1 MNIRRLEV
9 SKGLPQDLA
18 VLLLLEEA
26 DLDVVLGDLVAE
38 EKNLLPARNW
48 TACLRQPADC
58 EVTFGF

>member
-9 SKGLPQDLA
+9 SKGLPQNLA

-38 EKNLLPARNW
+38 EEDLLPASNW
-48 TACLRQPADC
+48 TAGLGQPADG
-58 EVTFGF
+58 EVTFGL

>member
-9 SKGLPQDLA
+9 SKGLPKDLA

-38 EKNLLPARNW
+38 EKDLLSARNW
-48 TACLRQPADC
+48 TTCLRQPADC

>member
-18 VLLLLEEA
+18 VLLLFEEA
-26 DLDVVLGDLVAE
+26 DLDVVLGDLVTE
-38 EKNLLPARNW
+38 EKDLLSACNW